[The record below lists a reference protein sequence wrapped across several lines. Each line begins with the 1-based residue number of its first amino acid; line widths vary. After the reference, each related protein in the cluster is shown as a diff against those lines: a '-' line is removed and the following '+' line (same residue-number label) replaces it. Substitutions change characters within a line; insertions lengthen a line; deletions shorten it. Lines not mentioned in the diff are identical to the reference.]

1 MLPGLFRV
9 TSRADALRPGRRP
22 AHARSMARAV
32 LLLTVLLLAGCAA
45 ASGGGSP
52 VPDVV
57 GEWELVSGTSAG
69 SPLPQPD
76 GARAMLT
83 FDGADATGQSFCN
96 HYGSTYSLDGEALR
110 FDGIGGT
117 EMACEPEIM
126 AAETAYVTALAAV
139 TTAARDGDD
148 LLLTGDDVEL
158 RFRPVAPAPTSELV
172 GTDWVLETLVDGEVA
187 RSVMGRST
195 LRLEDDGTF
204 TATTACT
211 TLTGRWQPTGDRI
224 QFPEASGESRDCAPE
239 LRAQDEHELA
249 ALGSGFQATIEED
262 QLTALGDDGR
272 GLVYRDAGPLPP
284 PEEEARSEHLPGVW
298 GMRSGTFE
306 GEEITLPAQ
315 ARGTIEF
322 DGRRVGGTSFCN
334 GFGGTYRLDGD
345 RLVLE
350 DIAVTLVG
358 CMGDVATAE
367 LAFHGVLN
375 APGLSVAVDPM
386 ELVLTSEAGELRFTR
401 VPPVPEAELVG
412 TRWVLETVAQDGSAT
427 PAVGEPAVLELSEDG
442 TATFS
447 TGCQTMNGTWT
458 AHGDSVL
465 LADHEYDPTACGA
478 AMAEQDSL
486 VTQLL
491 SGGFQVLVDG
501 GMLTVV
507 DTDNRGAPRLALT
520 YRAT

>member
-1 MLPGLFRV
+1 
-9 TSRADALRPGRRP
+9 
-22 AHARSMARAV
+22 MARAA

-52 VPDVV
+52 VVDVA
-57 GEWELVSGTSAG
+57 GDWELASGMSG
-69 SPLPQPD
+69 GKPLPLPD
-76 GARAMLT
+76 GGRATLS
-83 FDGADATGQSFCN
+83 FDDAQAGGQSFCN
-96 HYGSTYSLDGEALR
+96 HYSSTYSLDGEALR

-126 AAETAYVTALAAV
+126 AAETAYVTALKAV
-139 TTAARDGDD
+139 TTVSRDRDD
-148 LLLTGDDVEL
+148 LVLTGDDVEL
-158 RFRPVAPAPTSELV
+158 RFSPVPPVPTSELV
-172 GTDWVLETLVDGEVA
+172 GSDWVLESLLDGGTA
-187 RSVMGRST
+187 SSVLDGST
-195 LRLEDDGTF
+195 LRLQDDATF

-211 TLTGRWQPTGDRI
+211 LMSGRWQPTGDRI
-224 QFPEASGESRDCAPE
+224 QFPEASGESRDCPPE
-239 LRAQDEHELA
+239 AHAQDAHEQA
-249 ALGSGFQATIEED
+249 VLGGGFQVSIEGD
-262 QLTALGDDGR
+262 LMTALDDDGR
-272 GLVYRDAGPLPP
+272 GLVYRDAGPAPSP
-284 PEEEARSEHLPGVW
+284 DEEAPTDDLAGVW
-298 GMRSGTFE
+298 AMRSGTFE
-306 GEEITLPAQ
+306 GEEITLPTQ

-322 DGRRVGGTSFCN
+322 DGRRVSGTSFCN

-345 RLVLE
+345 QLVLE

-386 ELVLTSEAGELRFTR
+386 ELVLTSEAGELRCTR

-412 TRWVLETVAQDGSAT
+412 TRWVLETVAKDGSAT
-427 PAVGEPAVLELSEDG
+427 AAVGEPAVLELSEDG

-478 AMAEQDSL
+478 ALAEQDSL

-491 SGGFQVLVDG
+491 SGGFQVIVDG
-501 GMLTVV
+501 GVLTVV
-507 DTDNRGAPRLALT
+507 DTDNRGAPPLSLV
-520 YRAT
+520 YRAS